1 MWPTSW
7 RATPPIRNA
16 LDYAAVFGA
25 TAVAAFVATP
35 LVRRLAV
42 RFAFIDRPSD
52 RKVHP
57 KPTPT
62 LGGLAL
68 WFAVL
73 IGLFVAY
80 TLPAFQSLF
89 EGSSEPVGV
98 AVAGT
103 VIVALGGYDD
113 VRGLSVPAKVA
124 GQVLAAGILLLYGV
138 QLLYFW
144 FPGLGILSLS
154 ADLAL
159 PLTLLWVLAMVNAVN
174 LIDGLDGLAAG
185 VVAIAAAAFFIYA
198 QEAGQPIWNGPSPAS
213 LLSVVVAGAAVGFLP
228 HNLHPARIFMGDSGS
243 MLLGLVLAAATIS
256 GVGRTVEPTDS
267 ELAALAIPV
276 AIPLL
281 VLAVPFTDVAF
292 AIVRRV
298 RRGRPVTRP
307 DKEHIHHQLLEIGH
321 SHRTTVLLMYL
332 WSALLAG
339 SALAITYVRSRLLA
353 VTLLVLVAL
362 VLVGTSLPRMLRR
375 GRTLRAARRRHPS
388 VTNSDGEEP
397 SKKAPRALRRL

>member
-1 MWPTSW
+1 VLAYT
-7 RATPPIRNA
+7 
-16 LDYAAVFGA
+16 AVFAA
-25 TAVAAFVATP
+25 TAAAALVGTP

-42 RFAFIDRPSD
+42 RAGFIDRPSD

-62 LGGLAL
+62 LGGLAI

-73 IGLFVAY
+73 VGLGVAY
-80 TLPAFQSLF
+80 ALPDFRPLF
-89 EGSSEPVGV
+89 EASSEPVGV

-103 VIVALGGYDD
+103 IIVALGGYDD
-113 VRGLSVPAKVA
+113 VRTLSVPAKVA
-124 GQVLAAGILLLYGV
+124 GQILAVGILLLFGV
-138 QLLYFW
+138 QLAYFW
-144 FPGLGILSLS
+144 FPGLGVLSLS

-185 VVAIAAAAFFIYA
+185 VVAIAAGAFFVYA
-198 QEAGQPIWNGPSPAS
+198 QQSGQLWGAGPSPAS

-228 HNLHPARIFMGDSGS
+228 HNFYPARIFMGDSGS
-243 MLLGLVLAAATIS
+243 MLLGLVLGAATIS
-256 GVGRTVEPTDS
+256 GVGRTIEPTNS

-321 SHRTTVLLMYL
+321 SHRNAVLLMYL

-339 SALAITYVRSRLLA
+339 SALAITYVRSRVLA
-353 VTLLVLVAL
+353 VALLVLVAV

-388 VTNSDGEEP
+388 VTSQDGEKP
-397 SKKAPRALRRL
+397 SQDAPRAVRPL